1 VRHRSRKVTIAVV
14 AVATCAAAVRGQQP
28 TSADAAKV
36 SAWATGGT
44 SATAKPTDPDGKPN
58 ATQPPQGMPYW
69 QAPALPAAVIQGG
82 TIPPGWQPQAVPY
95 QGIGPDGRVVTQYFA
110 PTYTFTYQVGPPV
123 LAVPQPSTVT
133 RRQPPVYRSPQ
144 LYGTAPAPYAAG
156 WNYQPQA
163 LPPPPAPAVVRYAPP
178 APVPAPATPPAAAPA
193 GWMPATAP
201 PPPPATISAP
211 PTAWAAAAVPAAA
224 TAAAINAPAPAAAVP
239 PMQSVSVPPPTVPV
253 SRSQLWR
260 VVGVQDGDTVT
271 CLDDLNQQRKVALA
285 DIDAPEIGQAYGKAS
300 REALAGM
307 VFGRTVE
314 VVDAGTMGG
323 VPAARLYVDGV
334 DVSRQMIATGNAWQD
349 PGSQDRSL
357 AADQT
362 QARGAGL
369 GLWADPTP
377 SPPWESQR

>member
-1 VRHRSRKVTIAVV
+1 
-14 AVATCAAAVRGQQP
+14 
-28 TSADAAKV
+28 
-36 SAWATGGT
+36 
-44 SATAKPTDPDGKPN
+44 
-58 ATQPPQGMPYW
+58 
-69 QAPALPAAVIQGG
+69 
-82 TIPPGWQPQAVPY
+82 
-95 QGIGPDGRVVTQYFA
+95 
-110 PTYTFTYQVGPPV
+110 
-123 LAVPQPSTVT
+123 
-133 RRQPPVYRSPQ
+133 
-144 LYGTAPAPYAAG
+144 
-156 WNYQPQA
+156 
-163 LPPPPAPAVVRYAPP
+163 
-178 APVPAPATPPAAAPA
+178 
-193 GWMPATAP
+193 
-201 PPPPATISAP
+201 
-211 PTAWAAAAVPAAA
+211 
-224 TAAAINAPAPAAAVP
+224 
-239 PMQSVSVPPPTVPV
+239 MQSVSVPPPTVPV

-260 VVGVQDGDTVT
+260 VVGVHDGDTVT